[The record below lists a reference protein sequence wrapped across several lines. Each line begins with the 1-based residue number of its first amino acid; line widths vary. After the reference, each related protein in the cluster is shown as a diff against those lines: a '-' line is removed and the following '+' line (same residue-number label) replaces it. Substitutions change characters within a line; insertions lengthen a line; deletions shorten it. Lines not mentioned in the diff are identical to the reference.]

1 MMMNKCG
8 QVDYTANLI
17 IGVVGFLVAITVFFI
32 ASPFLKTFIL
42 AGREN
47 TGVLS
52 GFLITIIPFVVL
64 LLLIMF
70 LVSVFRGG
78 SAQ

>member
-1 MMMNKCG
+1 MNNKA
-8 QVDYTANLI
+8 QMNYTANLVM
-17 IGVVGFLVAITVFFI
+17 GLVGFLVAITVFFI
-32 ASPFLKTFIL
+32 ASPFLKTFII
-42 AGREN
+42 AGLEN

>member
-1 MMMNKCG
+1 MNNKA
-8 QVDYTANLI
+8 QMNYTANLVM
-17 IGVVGFLVAITVFFI
+17 GLVGFLVAITVFFI
-32 ASPFLKTFIL
+32 ASPFLKTFII